1 MPSYELNLDLP
12 DTEALSLFKID
23 AQEVT
28 AKQSK
33 TTEHSVCVRCIW
45 WAVEHASPRPR
56 NKKKLG
62 LRWGLWGDEPESC
75 QLSWKEMKPVGWA
88 RGRMGVLTG
97 HTGDQRRT
105 ERSVSREP
113 QNSVEPRVSTGFQ
126 IIKNPELFCTLIQYV
141 LQSSLCLPLGFGKT
155 RRINY

>member
-1 MPSYELNLDLP
+1 MHKKLQQNNRRQWN
-12 DTEALSLFKID
+12 K
-23 AQEVT
+23 
-28 AKQSK
+28 
-33 TTEHSVCVRCIW
+33 VCVRCIW
-45 WAVEHASPRPR
+45 WGVEQPSPRPR

-62 LRWGLWGDEPESC
+62 LCWGLWGDEPGSC

-97 HTGDQRRT
+97 HTGDQGRT

-113 QNSVEPRVSTGFQ
+113 QNSVEPWVS
-126 IIKNPELFCTLIQYV
+126 IIVTNPELSFTLIQYV

-155 RRINY
+155 RRINYWRYLAVFTSQESKQ